1 MVFVGTILFAS
12 AMYYCEKNE
21 LETDFQS
28 IPATFWW
35 ALATMTTVGYGDMVS
50 EAALCTATF
59 RV

>member
-1 MVFVGTILFAS
+1 
-12 AMYYCEKNE
+12 MYYCEKNE